1 MIILMMTT
9 FSLLD
14 HVHDLLLIDRLW
26 TWRSSLSSVV
36 HFPPVPIE
44 GVLAE
49 LGHDVGEVHGHVV
62 VHDLPVHHLPEV
74 HVPDLDPLAGGG
86 DTHELPRV
94 NSLLPPKGRCPLS
107 HVQTSLVNTNLV

>member
-1 MIILMMTT
+1 MMTT

-36 HFPPVPIE
+36 HLPPVTIE
-44 GVLAE
+44 CVLAE

-94 NSLLPPKGRCPLS
+94 NSLLPTEGRPPLS